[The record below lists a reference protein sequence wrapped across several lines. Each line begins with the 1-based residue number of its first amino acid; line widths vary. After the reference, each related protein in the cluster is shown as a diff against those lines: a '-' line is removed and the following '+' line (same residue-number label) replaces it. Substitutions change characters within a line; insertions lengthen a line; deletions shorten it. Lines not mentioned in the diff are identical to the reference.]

1 MGDSLA
7 ADYHDWGWSPHFA
20 YEIARDELPFDVI
33 NLARGYAMVAPPAAS
48 KPGDANS
55 CLNKQFPEPVGVT
68 SMNWQYQTNENWGRF
83 KMA

>member
-33 NLARGYAMVAPPAAS
+33 NLAKGYAMVALPAA
-48 KPGDANS
+48 
-55 CLNKQFPEPVGVT
+55 
-68 SMNWQYQTNENWGRF
+68 
-83 KMA
+83 